1 MSDLKLRNP
10 QLLLVKSEN
19 NLKVEEKKGNL
30 ETDILQLIYHKFQD
44 VSKHKNDHELIK
56 YILNCVEECFKN
68 DPNKTDQENED
79 HRIEFIVGILI
90 KLFPD
95 FNTPEKIDDIKALIR
110 FIENNKLVNSVSCCY
125 KLKKSVTGFLK
136 K

>member
-56 YILNCVEECFKN
+56 YILNC
-68 DPNKTDQENED
+68 D
-79 HRIEFIVGILI
+79 
-90 KLFPD
+90 
-95 FNTPEKIDDIKALIR
+95 
-110 FIENNKLVNSVSCCY
+110 
-125 KLKKSVTGFLK
+125 
-136 K
+136 